1 MRWRPPRRWDFEQG
15 VGRDGGRRRDLKQD
29 GDDSEHSAGPCL
41 DDDDGEARRGTK
53 EALGGRC
60 GGWVNG

>member
-1 MRWRPPRRWDFEQG
+1 
-15 VGRDGGRRRDLKQD
+15 V
-29 GDDSEHSAGPCL
+29 GPCL
-41 DDDDGEARRGTK
+41 DGEARRGAE